1 MQALLFDIDGTLVHT
16 DGAGRLALREALA
29 AEFGVTSP
37 RSVPVVGRTDRGIA
51 RDLFLAHGIEESSDN
66 LRRLRSA
73 YFQHLRRQLPLRQGR
88 VLPGVAGLLAQ
99 LGSRTDVVLGL
110 LTGNAREAARLK
122 LEHFRLDCFFPFGA
136 FGDRH
141 VDRSDVA
148 KEALSELRRR
158 IGPEVDGRRIWVV
171 GDTPLDISCA
181 RWIGARAVA
190 VATGEHTRDQLR
202 AAGPDLLLDDFQD
215 PASLLR
221 AMA

>member
-1 MQALLFDIDGTLVHT
+1 
-16 DGAGRLALREALA
+16 
-29 AEFGVTSP
+29 
-37 RSVPVVGRTDRGIA
+37 
-51 RDLFLAHGIEESSDN
+51 
-66 LRRLRSA
+66 
-73 YFQHLRRQLPLRQGR
+73 
-88 VLPGVAGLLAQ
+88 LAQ